1 MANGTKK
8 ALQSQSTYLI
18 LIYTSFFPDLII
30 VAILYPDMLTNT
42 LWLIPAFL
50 VSVGLFFLSP
60 DIPTL
65 LPISRCTFLNIFI
78 SADFLGVGDTNP
90 FRNSITLLP
99 KDIQIV
105 VDFVCQKMDF
115 YAKIGFSCQKII
127 FIPPLEYHQPD
138 LELCLKIFS
147 VFSSYVVSSLY
158 SVLQFCCCFWG

>member
-105 VDFVCQKMDF
+105 VDL
-115 YAKIGFSCQKII
+115 YAKKWI
-127 FIPPLEYHQPD
+127 FTP
-138 LELCLKIFS
+138 KS
-147 VFSSYVVSSLY
+147 VFHVKK
-158 SVLQFCCCFWG
+158 